1 MPVGSGRDMSSS
13 NCLPEDTLR
22 KMAAPTSEIP
32 NAEGARRHLSQCK
45 VCQDRLDELTS
56 VHQGGITPFELRK
69 AEETRRLDDQAPP
82 EDDDQDF
89 VVNVSPVLKDRF
101 ARFSIIR
108 ELGTGGFGIVYQ
120 VFDPNLER
128 DVALKIPRASAM
140 VDRRWR
146 QRFLRE
152 ARAMAILHHPGIV
165 PVHEIGEADGLVYIT
180 TAFCPGTTLAK
191 ELRRLNRQMPIETVV
206 RIVMLVAE
214 AVGHAHSRKVIH
226 LDLKPENIL
235 LDRAHRA
242 EGLEYTPRLTDFGL
256 AELIDEQRKESQS
269 LAAMGTILYMSP
281 EQAEGIK
288 SLIGRRS
295 DVYSLGVILYEML
308 TGKMPHSADGQAST
322 LVEILKSNPIPPSRL
337 NRRIPRDLE
346 AICLKCLEKRQFDR
360 YETADELAADLRRFL
375 AGAPTEAR
383 PLSLAQ
389 RLGRWTLR
397 RPALAGL
404 LATVSVAALVIL
416 VGTLQYLRDTRLL
429 NQQLENALTLS
440 RESSRMARDSE
451 ERARDFL
458 YASEIRLASEAWRAG
473 DDTDA
478 AARIKL
484 LESLEFQQPTRGFEL
499 SFLKQIAAPPS
510 DVVVDVRS
518 PLYTL
523 DFSSNEDLMATGGF
537 DGVVRIFETSTWK
550 PVCSF
555 STRQVETNCISFS
568 PDAMWLATSGDDGT
582 VKLWD
587 WKAARERWS
596 IKAHDKKAFGLAF
609 TPDGKLLLSGGTDF
623 RVRAW
628 SVETGEPIREYRGAE
643 RESEAVAVSP
653 DGKWVG
659 TATDDGRVYI
669 WNVETGE
676 RVQTLPHGGP
686 ANSLI
691 FTDDSRGV
699 VVGSARDY
707 SVCVWDF
714 QEGKL
719 LQQHSSV
726 ETVHSVDYRPNSR
739 LIASI
744 NGAGG
749 IHVDSLDIL
758 DNHRSFLGQ
767 EGGWQAHRT
776 KGYCVR
782 ILRKKG
788 ALVSVSGDGTCR
800 LWNWRPLV
808 RQIVQSPGPTGALR
822 GVFLPNGSLAVLNT
836 YHALEVRSGRELET
850 VEPVDLA
857 GHIPLKVWPGRQ
869 TDELLV
875 GGRMGAKSCVLLA
888 AQPGSPP
895 RVIYTDPRNWE
906 VDPIGISADGTLA
919 YVVVG
924 KGDDFELMAIDIAT
938 GEVCHREPGW
948 HVTFTA
954 IRGERIISTYMHELR
969 EGTVGQPGFR
979 VLGLP
984 QENHIQRLSLSES
997 GELLALGVAR
1007 QARIFNASTGK
1018 WMIDLGSHNGHIT
1031 GLIFVDND
1039 RRLVT
1044 GAEDGTVALWNVAT
1058 GQRLM
1063 DLYRGDEIVSQL
1075 SLGPDGTTLAVSLLT
1090 PTGASRVALIQL
1102 EPAAE

>member
-1 MPVGSGRDMSSS
+1 MPVGSGREMSSS
-13 NCLPEDTLR
+13 NCLPEDVLR
-22 KMAAPTSEIP
+22 RMAAPTEEIP
-32 NAEGARRHLSQCK
+32 DVEGARRHLSQCK

-69 AEETRRLDDQAPP
+69 AEETRRLNDQTPP
-82 EDDDQDF
+82 EEDDQDF

-101 ARFSIIR
+101 ARFSIIQ

-140 VDRRWR
+140 VDPRWR

-346 AICLKCLEKRQFDR
+346 AICLKCLEKKQFDR

-440 RESSRMARDSE
+440 RESSRRARDSE

-484 LESLEFQQPTRGFEL
+484 LESLEFEQPTRGFEL
-499 SFLKQIAAPPS
+499 SLLKQIAAPPS
-510 DVVVDVRS
+510 DLIIDVRS
-518 PLYTL
+518 PLYTI
-523 DFSSNEDLMATGGF
+523 DFSPDEDLMATGGF
-537 DGVVRIFETSTWK
+537 DGVIRVFETSTWK

-555 STRQVETNCISFS
+555 PSRQVETNCIRFS
-568 PDAMWLATSGDDGT
+568 PDARWLATSGDDGT

-587 WKAARERWS
+587 WKAAREGWS
-596 IKAHDKKAFGLAF
+596 TKAHDKKAYGLAF
-609 TPDGKLLLSGGTDF
+609 SPDGKLLISGGADF

-628 SVETGEPIREYRGAE
+628 SVETGEPIRDYKGAE

-659 TATDDGRVYI
+659 SSADDGVVLI
-669 WNVETGE
+669 WDVESGE
-676 RVQTLPHGGP
+676 RVQTLLHGGP
-686 ANSLI
+686 ATSLV
-691 FTDDSRGV
+691 FTEDSQRLI
-699 VVGSARDY
+699 VGSTRDY
-707 SVCVWDF
+707 SVTVWDF
-714 QEGKL
+714 AAGTT

-726 ETVHSVDYRPNSR
+726 ETVHSVDYQPEGR
-739 LIASI
+739 LTASI

-767 EGGWQAHRT
+767 EGGWEAHRT

-800 LWNWRPLV
+800 LWNWKPLV
-808 RQIVQSPGPTGALR
+808 RQIAQVQGLSLHS
-822 GVFLPNGSLAVLNT
+822 VFLPNGSLAIL
-836 YHALEVRSGRELET
+836 YDRQSLEVRRPDRLEQG
-850 VEPVDLA
+850 EPVDLSGYA
-857 GHIPLKVWPGRQ
+857 PRYFWPLGPL
-869 TDELLV
+869 DEMLV
-875 GGRMGAKSCVLLA
+875 GGRGESNTSALLIA
-888 AQPGSPP
+888 RPGGTP
-895 RVIYTDPRNWE
+895 RIIFKDPRNRP
-906 VDPIGISADGTLA
+906 VDPIGNSADGCLVYA
-919 YVVVG
+919 VAG
-924 KGDDFELMAIDIAT
+924 QGDDFELLAIDTAT
-938 GEVCHREPGW
+938 GEVRQRDEGW
-948 HVTFTA
+948 HVSKTA
-954 IRGERIISTYMHELR
+954 IRGERIITTYLHELR
-969 EGTVGQPGFR
+969 EGTVGRPGFR

-984 QENHIQRLSLSES
+984 QENHIQRLTLSNN
-997 GELLALGVAR
+997 GELLALGVSR
-1007 QARIFNASTGK
+1007 QARIVNAATGK
-1018 WMIDLGSHNGHIT
+1018 WMIDLGSHNAHIT
-1031 GLIFVDND
+1031 GMVFVDND

-1044 GAEDGTVALWNVAT
+1044 SADDGRVALWNVAT

-1063 DLYRGDEIVSQL
+1063 DLYRGDEGVSNL
-1075 SLGPDGTTLAVSLLT
+1075 SLSPDGKTLAISLSAGNGDRRVVLVQLM
-1090 PTGASRVALIQL
+1090 PTTD
-1102 EPAAE
+1102 

>member
-1 MPVGSGRDMSSS
+1 MPVGSGREMSSS
-13 NCLPEDTLR
+13 NCLPEDVLR
-22 KMAAPTSEIP
+22 RMAAPTEEIP
-32 NAEGARRHLSQCK
+32 DVEEARSHLSRCK
-45 VCQDRLDELTS
+45 VCQERLEELTAVHEGPAPS
-56 VHQGGITPFELRK
+56 VRFRK
-69 AEETRRLDDQAPP
+69 ADETRRLDDETPLKA
-82 EDDDQDF
+82 DDHDF

-101 ARFSIIR
+101 ARFSIVK

-120 VFDPNLER
+120 AFDPNLER

-140 VDRRWR
+140 VDPRWR

-152 ARAMAILHHPGIV
+152 ARAMAVLHHPGIV
-165 PVHEIGEADGLVYIT
+165 PVHEVGEADGLVYIT

-214 AVGHAHSRKVIH
+214 AVGHAHSRRVIH

-235 LDRAHRA
+235 LDDAHRA
-242 EGLEYTPRLTDFGL
+242 EGLAYTPRLTDFGL
-256 AELIDEQRKESQS
+256 AELIDEQRKDSQS

-322 LVEILKSNPIPPSRL
+322 LVEILKTPPIPPSRL
-337 NRRIPRDLE
+337 NRRVPRDLE
-346 AICLKCLEKRQFDR
+346 AICLKCLEKDQFQR

-375 AGAPTEAR
+375 AGEPTVAR

-397 RPALAGL
+397 HPALASL
-404 LATVSVAALVIL
+404 LATVTTAALVIL
-416 VGTLQYLRDTRLL
+416 GGTLQYLSDVRRL
-429 NQQLENALTLS
+429 NQQLEIALTLS
-440 RESSRMARDSE
+440 RESSRQARVSE

-478 AARIKL
+478 AERVKR
-484 LESLEFQQPTRGFEL
+484 LESLEFREPTRGFEL
-499 SFLKQIAAPPS
+499 SFLKRIAAPPS
-510 DVVVDVRS
+510 DIIVDVRS

-523 DFSSNEDLMATGGF
+523 DFSSNEDVMAVGGF
-537 DGVVRIFETSTWK
+537 DGVIRVRETSTWK

-555 STRQVETNCISFS
+555 PTRQVETNCVRFS
-568 PDAMWLATSGDDGT
+568 PDDKWLATSGDDGT

-587 WKAARERWS
+587 WKAGRECWA
-596 IKAHDKKAFGLAF
+596 IKAHERKAFGLDF

-628 SVETGEPIREYRGAE
+628 LVETGEPVREYLGAE
-643 RESEAVAVSP
+643 RESEAVAISP
-653 DGKWVG
+653 DGRWVG
-659 TATDDGRVYI
+659 TATDDGNVHV
-669 WNVETGE
+669 WNLESGE

-686 ANSLI
+686 ASSLV

-699 VVGSARDY
+699 IVGSSHTD
-707 SVCVWDF
+707 SVTVWDF
-714 QEGKL
+714 LAGKL
-719 LQQHSSV
+719 LQRHPSV
-726 ETVHSVDYRPNSR
+726 ETIHAVDFQPEGR
-739 LIASI
+739 LMASI

-749 IHVDSLDIL
+749 IHVDSLDIV

-782 ILRKKG
+782 ILRKQG

-800 LWNWRPLV
+800 LWKWKPLV
-808 RQIVQSPGPTGALR
+808 RQVAHVPGPSMLLCGM
-822 GVFLPNGSLAVLNT
+822 FLPNGSLAILNG
-836 YHALEVRSGRELET
+836 LRSVEVRPCGDLET
-850 VEPVDLA
+850 GEPLELS
-857 GHIPLKVWPGRQ
+857 GHAPQEIWPLGRSG
-869 TDELLV
+869 ELLV
-875 GGRMGAKSCVLLA
+875 GGRAGAKKCVLLVA
-888 AQPGSPP
+888 RPESQP
-895 RVIYTDPRNWE
+895 RVIYTDPRDWPI
-906 VDPIGISADGTLA
+906 DPIGCSEDGTLA

-924 KGDDFELMAIDIAT
+924 TGDDFELLAIDTAT
-938 GEVCHREPGW
+938 GEVRDREPGW
-948 HVTFTA
+948 HVSQTA
-954 IRGERIISTYMHELR
+954 IHGERIITTYLHELR
-969 EGTVGQPGFR
+969 AGTVGRPGFQ

-984 QENHIQRLSLSES
+984 QENHIQRLTLSS
-997 GELLALGVAR
+997 DGQLLALGVAR
-1007 QARIFNASTGK
+1007 HVRIFDATTGK
-1018 WMIDLGSHNGHIT
+1018 WIIDLGSHNAHIN
-1031 GLIFVDND
+1031 GLVFVDND

-1044 GAEDGTVALWNVAT
+1044 SADDGTVALWNVAS

-1063 DLYRGDEIVSQL
+1063 DLYRGDESVSNL
-1075 SLGPDGTTLAVSLLT
+1075 SLSPDGTTLAISLSA
-1090 PTGASRVALIQL
+1090 GSGDSRVVLVQL
-1102 EPAAE
+1102 MPSAD

>member
-1 MPVGSGRDMSSS
+1 MPVGSGREMSSS

-22 KMAAPTSEIP
+22 KMAAPTAEIP
-32 NAEGARRHLSQCK
+32 DVEEARSHLSQCK
-45 VCQDRLDELTS
+45 VCQERLNELTS
-56 VHQGGITPFELRK
+56 VHQGATPPVQFRK
-69 AEETRRLDDQAPP
+69 ADWTRRLDAQTPLD
-82 EDDDQDF
+82 DDDQDF
-89 VVNVSPVLKDRF
+89 VVNVAPVLKDRF
-101 ARFSIIR
+101 ARFSII
-108 ELGTGGFGIVYQ
+108 EEIGTGGFGIVYR

-128 DVALKIPRASAM
+128 QVALKIPRASAM
-140 VDRRWR
+140 VDPRWR

-206 RIVMLVAE
+206 RIVVLVAE
-214 AVGHAHSRKVIH
+214 AVGHAHSRRVIH

-235 LDRAHRA
+235 LDGTHRA
-242 EGLEYTPRLTDFGL
+242 EGLAYTPRLTDFGL
-256 AELIDEQRKESQS
+256 AELIDEQRKDSQS
-269 LAAMGTILYMSP
+269 VAAIGTIMYMSP

-322 LVEILKSNPIPPSRL
+322 LVEILKTDPISPSRL
-337 NRRIPRDLE
+337 NPLIPRDLE
-346 AICLKCLEKRQFDR
+346 AICLKCLEKNQFQR

-383 PLSLAQ
+383 PLSMAQ

-397 RPALAGL
+397 RPALATL
-404 LATVSVAALVIL
+404 LATVAAAMLVIA
-416 VGTLQYLRDTRLL
+416 VGTLQYLRDIRHL
-429 NQQLENALTLS
+429 NQKLENALTLS
-440 RESSRMARDSE
+440 RESSRQARDSE

-484 LESLEFQQPTRGFEL
+484 LESLAFQSPTRGFEL
-499 SFLKQIAAPPS
+499 SFLKRIAAPPS
-510 DVVVDVRS
+510 DVIVDVRS

-537 DGVVRIFETSTWK
+537 DGVIRVFETSTWK
-550 PVCSF
+550 PVSSF
-555 STRQVETNCISFS
+555 ATRQVETNCVSFS
-568 PDAMWLATSGDDGT
+568 PDAKLLATSGDDGT

-587 WKAARERWS
+587 WKSGREQWS

-609 TPDGKLLLSGGTDF
+609 TPDGKLLCSGGTDF

-628 SVETGEPIREYRGAE
+628 SVKTGEPVREYKGAE

-659 TATDDGRVYI
+659 SATDDGIVHI
-669 WNVETGE
+669 WDVKSGE
-676 RVQTLPHGGP
+676 RIHALSHGGS
-686 ANSLI
+686 ASSLV
-691 FTDDSRGV
+691 FTDDSRNV
-699 VVGSARDY
+699 VVGCTRDY
-707 SVCVWDF
+707 SVSVWDVLA
-714 QEGKL
+714 GKL
-719 LQQHSSV
+719 LQRHSSV
-726 ETVHSVDYRPNSR
+726 ETVHSVDYQPDGR
-739 LIASI
+739 LMASI

-749 IHVDSLDIL
+749 IHVDSLDMV

-782 ILRKKG
+782 IFRKQG

-800 LWNWRPLV
+800 LWNWKPLV
-808 RQIVQSPGPTGALR
+808 RQVVHVTGPSMSLNSL
-822 GVFLPNGSLAVLNT
+822 FLPNGSLAVLNVR
-836 YHALEVRSGRELET
+836 HSLEVRSGSDLESA
-850 VEPVDLA
+850 EPVDLA
-857 GHIPLKVWPGRQ
+857 GHVPLKIWPLGQ
-869 TDELLV
+869 SDELLV
-875 GGRMGAKSCVLLA
+875 GGLAGAKTGVLLA
-888 AQPGSPP
+888 ARPGSPP
-895 RVIYTDPRNWE
+895 RVIYTDPRDWPIY
-906 VDPIGISADGTLA
+906 PIGCSVDETLA
-919 YVVVG
+919 YAVAG
-924 KGDDFELMAIDIAT
+924 KGDDFEMLAIDTVT
-938 GEVCHREPGW
+938 GEVRHREAGW
-948 HVTFTA
+948 HIMHTA

-969 EGTVGQPGFR
+969 QGTVGQSGFQ

-984 QENHIQRLSLSES
+984 QENHIQRLTLSS
-997 GELLALGVAR
+997 DGQLLALGIAR
-1007 QARIFNASTGK
+1007 QARIVDAATGK
-1018 WMIDLGSHNGHIT
+1018 WIIDLGSHNAHIT
-1031 GLIFVDND
+1031 GMVFVDND

-1044 GAEDGTVALWNVAT
+1044 SADDGTVALWNVAS

-1063 DLYRGDEIVSQL
+1063 DLYRGEESVNNL
-1075 SLGPDGTTLAVSLLT
+1075 SLSPDGATLAVSLAAREGDGRVVLVQLA
-1090 PTGASRVALIQL
+1090 PTS
-1102 EPAAE
+1102 E